1 MAGAAAPYKAMF
13 PDATPDKV
21 MAEVVAISLQPDI
34 PFDGGPIEYFT
45 G

>member
-1 MAGAAAPYKAMF
+1 MSGTVALHKAMF

-21 MAEVVAISLQPDI
+21 MAEVVAISMQPHI
-34 PFDGGPIEYFT
+34 PCDGGPIEYFT